1 MYGSIFNMDVKEG
14 HEGELLGLMDALE
27 APAGMLGWFVMKP
40 DLDDRKLIGVAVFRD
55 KEAYVA
61 NANRPEQHESFM
73 KIMDHLASEPDW
85 TDGEYGI
92 GEVI

>member
-1 MYGSIFNMDVKEG
+1 
-14 HEGELLGLMDALE
+14 
-27 APAGMLGWFVMKP
+27 MKP

-85 TDGEYGI
+85 TDGEYVI

>member
-14 HEGELLGLMDALE
+14 HEEELLDLMDALE

-85 TDGEYGI
+85 TDGEYVI